1 MAVYK
6 VPLTTWANAT
16 VEVETNETDPEKIV
30 ELALDNMQASL
41 CHQCS
46 GRDSLEIGDVWDA
59 VLDGDK
65 PEIYKVSD

>member
-1 MAVYK
+1 VG
-6 VPLTTWANAT
+6 TD
-16 VEVETNETDPEKIV
+16 ETDPEKIV

-46 GRDSLEIGDVWDA
+46 GRDSLEIGDAWDA